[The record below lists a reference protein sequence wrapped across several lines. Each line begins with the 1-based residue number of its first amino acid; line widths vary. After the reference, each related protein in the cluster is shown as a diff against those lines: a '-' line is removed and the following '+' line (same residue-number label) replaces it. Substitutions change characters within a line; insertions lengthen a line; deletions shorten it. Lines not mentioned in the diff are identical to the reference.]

1 MSRPLPASRLA
12 GALCLT
18 LASLASAQSDTARTQ
33 DTEITSGFQ
42 NVDGRT
48 GVVIYREDVQVRHQQ
63 LILNADEMRGQE
75 LEPGIF
81 DHAILTGSPVT
92 FTITPEDG
100 LPTSGQAR
108 RIEYDFQS
116 RALHMTGDARLE
128 QPGRSI
134 HAETIDYNMQTE
146 QIRAQR
152 GEDADSRV
160 RTRFSPENADGE
172 SESETDNSGENR
184 DAGEIPAQSG
194 ESENGGEQ

>member
-1 MSRPLPASRLA
+1 MPRRHPASRLA
-12 GALCLT
+12 GSLCLL
-18 LASLASAQSDTARTQ
+18 LASLASAQSEPPRTQ

-63 LILNADEMRGQE
+63 LVLNADEMRGQE
-75 LEPGIF
+75 LEPGVF

-116 RALHMTGDARLE
+116 RALHMSGEARLE

-134 HAETIDYNMQTE
+134 SAETIDYNMQTE

-160 RTRFSPENADGE
+160 RTRFAPENEDSSD
-172 SESETDNSGENR
+172 SEDEENR
-184 DAGEIPAQSG
+184 ETGEKPPETGASA
-194 ESENGGEQ
+194 NGGER